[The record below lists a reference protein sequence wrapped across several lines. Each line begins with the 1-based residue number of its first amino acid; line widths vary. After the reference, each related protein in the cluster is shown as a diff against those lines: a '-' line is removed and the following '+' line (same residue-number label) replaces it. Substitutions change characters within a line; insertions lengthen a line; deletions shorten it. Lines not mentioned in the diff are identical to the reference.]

1 MSTLWK
7 QVKEAAALFSH
18 VYSSNPLP
26 KLNRNMTFFA
36 GVGFISFMTWALLS
50 ESTVTILKENANPS
64 LCTSMKS
71 TFSCKTSDG
80 TSYSVTAANCIGYT
94 ADVFGWHDA
103 SSCLELKESTF
114 QCKNTEGLVST
125 KGNDNVDSI
134 QTCFG
139 DTGTNGGPYDTCE
152 GTLAVKPTFE
162 SCTGFIN
169 ENLISIRIAQAL
181 AYSSTLISIL
191 SAVYEF
197 FAKRELGKQARERA
211 ENADD
216 AQITLDIEA
225 APAQIALLQLEVG
238 SQKKTIDVMKKAAD
252 DSKKTIGTL
261 QKRYSELRQLLISRR
276 PSPSILPV

>member
-50 ESTVTILKENANPS
+50 ESTVTILKENAKPS

-80 TSYSVTAANCIGYT
+80 TSYSVTAANCRDFATDVYAWHP
-94 ADVFGWHDA
+94 AD
-103 SSCLELKESTF
+103 
-114 QCKNTEGLVST
+114 QCKDLQELSFTCRDTVVS
-125 KGNDNVDSI
+125 GGGGSSSSGYYDCQS
-134 QTCFG
+134 
-139 DTGTNGGPYDTCE
+139 GTLPSNYECQ

-197 FAKRELGKQARERA
+197 FAKRELRKQARERA

-238 SQKKTIDVMKKAAD
+238 TQKKTIDVLHRTVDVMKKAAD
-252 DSKKTIGTL
+252 ASKKAF
-261 QKRYSELRQLLISRR
+261 QKQVDELRQLLTSQR

>member
-50 ESTVTILKENANPS
+50 ESTVTILKENAKPS
-64 LCTSMKS
+64 LCTSMKT

-80 TSYSVTAANCIGYT
+80 TSYSVTAANCVGYT
-94 ADVFGWHDA
+94 SEVLAWYAADRCTEFTEASFTCKKTVADSCSSGLSLPYSASSNRDA
-103 SSCLELKESTF
+103 SYGCNKIPYGACSGGYSSFDEC
-114 QCKNTEGLVST
+114 Q
-125 KGNDNVDSI
+125 
-134 QTCFG
+134 
-139 DTGTNGGPYDTCE
+139 GTIKTP
-152 GTLAVKPTFE
+152 VTFE
-162 SCTGFIN
+162 SCTGFVN

-197 FAKRELGKQARERA
+197 FAKRELRKQARDRA
-211 ENADD
+211 ENGDD

-238 SQKKTIDVMKKAAD
+238 SQKKTIDILK
-252 DSKKTIGTL
+252 
-261 QKRYSELRQLLISRR
+261 KRYNELKQLLISRR
-276 PSPSILPV
+276 PAPPILPV